1 MVSLSKAVRVLKQ
14 HKSHKY
20 RKTNTNCSNF
30 SNICW
35 IIIMLCIYTLLFA
48 LQLLKCFQIIPKAQP
63 GVKHRV
69 IDSPEVWGVVWR
81 VKAYIRERWGDP
93 GFCSWLCCCFSW
105 MLLGKWLHFSSHEV
119 LNRHGDVLFPL
130 RSALFSAEKCCFVRY
145 GCYYC
150 RCYFW
155 RAHVA
160 GAGHEIPAFN
170 EDIRFLAGAFLKAW
184 YFWTVLGYMP

>member
-35 IIIMLCIYTLLFA
+35 IIITLCIYTLLFA

-69 IDSPEVWGVVWR
+69 TDSPEVWGVVRR
-81 VKAYIRERWGDP
+81 VKAYVKELRGDP
-93 GFCSWLCCCFSW
+93 GFCSWLCFSW
-105 MLLGKWLHFSSHEV
+105 MLLGKWLHFSSYEV
-119 LNRHGDVLFPL
+119 LNRHGKVLFPL
-130 RSALFSAEKCCFVRY
+130 QRALFSAEKCYVVRY

-150 RCYFW
+150 CCYSQ
-155 RAHVA
+155 RARVA

-170 EDIRFLAGAFLKAW
+170 EDIRFLAGAFLKVW